1 MGKVQKEKTIEE
13 GFTQLSDILN
23 KMDDSDVSLEETF
36 ELYNDGIK
44 IVKELND
51 RISQVESKLNIV
63 NE

>member
-13 GFTQLSDILN
+13 GFAQLSDILN